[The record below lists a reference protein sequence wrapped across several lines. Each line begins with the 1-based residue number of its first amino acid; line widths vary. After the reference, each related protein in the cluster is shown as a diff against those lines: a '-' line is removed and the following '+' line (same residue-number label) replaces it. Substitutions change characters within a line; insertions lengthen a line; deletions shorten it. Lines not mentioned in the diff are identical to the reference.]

1 MSRLASKSFNIYGTK
16 TLGIGRER
24 VPECPYYNRI
34 PIPPLL
40 DAQID
45 FLWMDKMAALR
56 RKVLTELRAL
66 IAQRGQKHWLVIFLT
81 ILILIFNLEFIYQNQ
96 NQQSNHYRE
105 TVSTLIQFSAR
116 VAKKGFLDLPSAQH
130 ARVLG
135 AFSKEFDGAL
145 PHYMPWHHTS
155 QRKLERR
162 GSECGRSG
170 RPKSSL
176 SNPTEGSVAVTG

>member
-16 TLGIGRER
+16 TLGIGREWD
-24 VPECPYYNRI
+24 PECPYYNRI

-45 FLWMDKMAALR
+45 SLWMDKMAALKK
-56 RKVLTELRAL
+56 KVLTELRAM

-96 NQQSNHYRE
+96 NQQTKHYHE
-105 TVSTLIQFSAR
+105 IVSTSIQTSAR
-116 VAKKGFLDLPSAQH
+116 AAKKGLLDLPSAQH

-135 AFSKEFDGAL
+135 VFSKKFDGAL

-162 GSECGRSG
+162 GSEGGRSG

-176 SNPTEGSVAVTG
+176 SDPTEGSGAVTG